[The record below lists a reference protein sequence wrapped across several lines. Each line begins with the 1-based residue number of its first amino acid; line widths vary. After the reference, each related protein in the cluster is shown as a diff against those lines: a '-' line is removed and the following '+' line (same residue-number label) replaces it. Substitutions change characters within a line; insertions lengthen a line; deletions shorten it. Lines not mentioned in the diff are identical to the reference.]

1 MKKGIFIIF
10 ATLALTFAGCNSNTS
25 QKAKDNNG
33 KDCEVTTFELLRIK
47 KTFNID
53 TISAESP
60 RLDIDISLMV
70 PQNTDSDIAK
80 NISKGI
86 AYTAFGYEGIA
97 AEEAADSIVNNL
109 VSDYY
114 ELRNNY
120 INEKGANPDAPWFN
134 NYYMLNSNVKEGVEG
149 VICYEVFYEIYSG
162 GVHPSS
168 AISYVNFEERTGKEI
183 TLQDIF
189 KENSDNALIEKLT
202 TELCKKHNVNTI
214 AELQDLGYLTMNEM
228 FITNNFLLEK
238 DSIIFLYN
246 QYEIAPYALGRSRI
260 AISYDEIKDILN
272 DFQF

>member
-1 MKKGIFIIF
+1 M
-10 ATLALTFAGCNSNTS
+10 ALAFAGCNSNTS

-33 KDCEVTTFELLRIK
+33 KDCEVTTFELLKIK

-60 RLDIDISLMV
+60 KLDIDISLMV
-70 PQNTDSDIAK
+70 PQNTDSDIAE
-80 NISKGI
+80 NISKSI
-86 AYTAFGYEGIA
+86 AYTAFGYEGIV

-162 GVHPSS
+162 GAHPSS
-168 AISYVNFEERTGKEI
+168 AISYVNFEEKTGKEI

-189 KENSDNALIEKLT
+189 KEESDNALIEKLT
-202 TELCKKHNVNTI
+202 TGLCKKHNVNTI